1 MSSFCAL
8 LCVALSPRS
17 QSKAHSCHETICC
30 SGQWRFSLISHLN
43 HVLLKIH
50 TEIRPWF
57 NSTLNI
63 LASTFYNYLKGNKS
77 SLVNLRRRRKFS
89 NRKKKKKMEKYM
101 KFPVG
106 INIASNDKR
115 SHGYP
120 GQVYLSENDLKHH
133 TAAAKYSSPSSAYL
147 KSAILLLFTVYRRIS
162 SSPSTP
168 CTGLGDHPNLMS
180 WWPFSASFCRQS
192 IAKS

>member
-1 MSSFCAL
+1 MCYLKSTQKFDPGLAQ
-8 LCVALSPRS
+8 LSTFWPLNFTII
-17 QSKAHSCHETICC
+17 SKAIN
-30 SGQWRFSLISHLN
+30 HL
-43 HVLLKIH
+43 L
-50 TEIRPWF
+50 
-57 NSTLNI
+57 STWEEEE
-63 LASTFYNYLKGNKS
+63 
-77 SLVNLRRRRKFS
+77 KFS
-89 NRKKKKKMEKYM
+89 NWKKDGKYM

-120 GQVYLSENDLKHH
+120 GQVHLSENDLKHH

-168 CTGLGDHPNLMS
+168 CTSLGDHPNLMS
-180 WWPFSASFCRQS
+180 WWPFTASFCRQP

>member
-1 MSSFCAL
+1 
-8 LCVALSPRS
+8 
-17 QSKAHSCHETICC
+17 
-30 SGQWRFSLISHLN
+30 
-43 HVLLKIH
+43 
-50 TEIRPWF
+50 
-57 NSTLNI
+57 
-63 LASTFYNYLKGNKS
+63 
-77 SLVNLRRRRKFS
+77 
-89 NRKKKKKMEKYM
+89 MEKYM

-120 GQVYLSENDLKHH
+120 GQVYLSENDLKHL

-162 SSPSTP
+162 SSPSTL

-180 WWPFSASFCRQS
+180 W
-192 IAKS
+192 